1 MKLLTQEIA
10 SPKLAKHEASNYYTA
25 ILYLAG
31 AGDTR
36 LCPAATEGCRA
47 VCLVTEAG
55 RGTFDNVKHAR
66 QARTNMLFDSRDKFL
81 AMLRADIKSVIRKAS
96 KLGKI
101 PAIRLNGGSDLDW
114 SEIYDEFPSV
124 QFWEY
129 TKRPDLAIKLN
140 SRHLNNVHVTYSHN
154 EYTTNRIIGAMLSN
168 GINIA
173 MVFDLWSRKG
183 GDLPAQVGSV
193 PVIDGDIHDLRF
205 LDPNGVIVGL
215 RLKSITK
222 PGKKTNLE
230 FIQKSA

>member
-10 SPKLAKHEASNYYTA
+10 SPKLAKHESSNYYTA

-36 LCPAATEGCRA
+36 LCPAATAGCRA

-55 RGTFDNVKHAR
+55 RGTFDNVKQAR
-66 QARTNMLFDSRDKFL
+66 QGRTNLLFNNRELFL
-81 AMLRADIKSVIRKAS
+81 NMLRSDIKAVIRKAR
-96 KLGKI
+96 KLDKT
-101 PAIRLNGGSDLDW
+101 PAVRLNGGSDLDW
-114 SEIYDEFPSV
+114 TDIYSEFSEV

-129 TKRPDLAIKLN
+129 TKRPDLALKLN
-140 SRHLNNVHVTYSHN
+140 KLPNVQATYSHN
-154 EYTTNRIIGAMLSN
+154 EYTTNRITGIMLAN

-173 MVFDLWSRKG
+173 MVFDMWSRKG
-183 GDLPAQVGSV
+183 GNLPASIGSV

-205 LDPNGVIVGL
+205 LDPKGVIVGL

-222 PGKKTNLE
+222 PGDKINLE
-230 FIQKSA
+230 FVQKGA

>member
-1 MKLLTQEIA
+1 MKLLTPETA

-31 AGDTR
+31 AGDSR
-36 LCPAATEGCRA
+36 LCPAATAGCKA

-55 RGTFDNVKHAR
+55 RGSFDNVKQAR
-66 QARTNMLFDSRDKFL
+66 QARTNQLFDEREKFL
-81 AMLRADIKSVIRKAS
+81 ATLRADIKAVIRKAR
-96 KLGKI
+96 KLGKQ

-114 SEIYDEFPSV
+114 ADIYSEFSEV

-129 TKRPDLAIKLN
+129 TKRPDLAIKL
-140 SRHLNNVHVTYSHN
+140 SKLPNVHVTYSHN
-154 EYTTNRIIGAMLSN
+154 EHTTNRITGAMLAN

-183 GDLPAQVGSV
+183 GDLPAMVGNI
-193 PVIDGDIHDLRF
+193 PVIDGDVHDLRF
-205 LDPNGVIVGL
+205 LDEKGVIVGL

-222 PGKKTNLE
+222 PGEKINLQ
-230 FIQKSA
+230 FVQKGA

>member
-1 MKLLTQEIA
+1 MKLLTAEIA

-55 RGTFDNVKHAR
+55 RGTFENVKQAR
-66 QARTNMLFDSRDKFL
+66 QNRTNMLFDRREEFMQL
-81 AMLRADIKSVIRKAS
+81 LRADIKSVIRKAR
-96 KLGKI
+96 KLGKT

-114 SEIYDEFPSV
+114 SEIYAEFSEV

-129 TKRPDLAIKLN
+129 TKRPDLALKLN
-140 SRHLNNVHVTYSHN
+140 KLPNVQATYSHN
-154 EYTTNRIIGAMLSN
+154 EHTTNRIMGTMLAN
-168 GINIA
+168 NINIA

-183 GDLPAQVGSV
+183 GDLPASVGSV

-205 LDPNGVIVGL
+205 LDPKGVIVGL

-222 PGKKTNLE
+222 PNEKLNLQ
-230 FIQKSA
+230 FVQKGA

>member
-31 AGDTR
+31 AGDSR
-36 LCPAATEGCRA
+36 LCPAATDGCRA

-55 RGTFDNVKHAR
+55 RGSFDNVRQAR
-66 QARTNMLFDSRDKFL
+66 QARTNLLFDRREEFL
-81 AMLRADIKSVIRKAS
+81 TMLRADIKAVIRKAR
-96 KLGKI
+96 KLGKT
-101 PAIRLNGGSDLDW
+101 PAVRLNGGSDLDW
-114 SEIYDEFPSV
+114 TEIYSEFTEV

-129 TKRPDLAIKLN
+129 TKRPDLALKLN
-140 SRHLNNVHVTYSHN
+140 KLPNVQATYSHN
-154 EYTTNRIIGAMLSN
+154 EHTTNRIMGAMLAN

-183 GDLPAQVGSV
+183 GDLPASVGSV
-193 PVIDGDIHDLRF
+193 PVIDGDVHDLRF
-205 LDPNGVIVGL
+205 LDPKGVIVGL

-222 PGKKTNLE
+222 PNEKLNLQ
-230 FIQKSA
+230 FVQKGA

>member
-1 MKLLTQEIA
+1 MRLLTAEIS

-31 AGDTR
+31 AGDSR
-36 LCPAATEGCRA
+36 LCPAATEGCKA

-55 RGTFDNVKHAR
+55 RGTFDNVKRAR
-66 QARTNMLFDSRDKFL
+66 QAKTNSLFNTPEAFRL
-81 AMLRADIKSVIRKAS
+81 MLRSDIRAVIRKAK
-96 KLGKI
+96 KLNKL

-114 SEIYDEFPSV
+114 TDIYLEFPQV

-129 TKRPDLAIKLN
+129 TKRPDLALKLN
-140 SRHLNNVHVTYSHN
+140 KLPNVQATYSHN
-154 EYTTNRIIGAMLSN
+154 EHTTNRITGIMLAN

-183 GDLPAQVGSV
+183 GDLPANVGSV
-193 PVIDGDIHDLRF
+193 PVIDGDVHDLRF
-205 LDPNGVIVGL
+205 LDPKGVIVGL

-222 PGKKTNLE
+222 PGDKVNLQ
-230 FIQKSA
+230 FVQKGA

>member
-1 MKLLTQEIA
+1 MKLLTAEIA
-10 SPKLAKHEASNYYTA
+10 SPKLAKHQASNYYTA

-36 LCPAATEGCRA
+36 LCPASTEGCRA

-55 RGTFDNVKHAR
+55 RGTFDNVKQAR
-66 QARTNMLFDSRDKFL
+66 QARTNMLFDRREEFL
-81 AMLRADIKSVIRKAS
+81 NILRADIKSVIRKAR
-96 KLGKI
+96 KLGKT
-101 PAIRLNGGSDLDW
+101 PAVRLNGGSDLDW
-114 SEIYDEFPSV
+114 TEIYSEFSEV

-129 TKRPDLAIKLN
+129 TKRPDLALKLN
-140 SRHLNNVHVTYSHN
+140 KLPNVQATYSHN
-154 EYTTNRIIGAMLSN
+154 EHTTNRITGIMLAN

-193 PVIDGDIHDLRF
+193 PVIDGDVHDLRF
-205 LDPNGVIVGL
+205 LDPKGVIVGL

-222 PGKKTNLE
+222 PNEKLNLQ
-230 FIQKSA
+230 FVQKGA

>member
-1 MKLLTQEIA
+1 MKLLTAEIS

-31 AGDTR
+31 AGDSR

-55 RGTFDNVKHAR
+55 RGSFDNVKQAR
-66 QARTNMLFDSRDKFL
+66 QARTTMLFDRREEFL
-81 AMLRADIKSVIRKAS
+81 TILRADIKSVIRKAS
-96 KLGKI
+96 KLGKL
-101 PAIRLNGGSDLDW
+101 PAVRLNGGSDLDW
-114 SEIYDEFPSV
+114 TELYEEFSEV

-129 TKRPDLAIKLN
+129 TKRPDLALKLN
-140 SRHLNNVHVTYSHN
+140 KLPNVQATYSHN
-154 EYTTNRIIGAMLSN
+154 EHTTNRITGIMLAN

-183 GDLPAQVGSV
+183 GDLPASVGSV
-193 PVIDGDIHDLRF
+193 PVIDGDVHDLRF
-205 LDPNGVIVGL
+205 LDPKGVIVGL

-222 PGKKTNLE
+222 PGEKINLQ
-230 FIQKSA
+230 FVQKGA

>member
-31 AGDTR
+31 AGDSR
-36 LCPAATEGCRA
+36 LCPAATDGCRA

-55 RGTFDNVKHAR
+55 RGSFDNVRQAR
-66 QARTNMLFDSRDKFL
+66 QARTNLLFDRRDEFL
-81 AMLRADIKSVIRKAS
+81 NILRADIKSVIRKAK
-96 KLGKI
+96 KLGKT
-101 PAIRLNGGSDLDW
+101 PAVRLNGGSDLDW
-114 SEIYDEFPSV
+114 TEIYSEFPQV

-129 TKRPDLAIKLN
+129 TKRPDLALKLN
-140 SRHLNNVHVTYSHN
+140 KLPNVQATYSHN
-154 EYTTNRIIGAMLSN
+154 EHTTNRITGIMLAN

-183 GDLPAQVGSV
+183 GDLPASVGSV
-193 PVIDGDIHDLRF
+193 PVIDGDVHDLRF
-205 LDPNGVIVGL
+205 LDPKGVIVGL

-222 PGKKTNLE
+222 PGEKVNLQ
-230 FIQKSA
+230 FVQKGA

>member
-55 RGTFDNVKHAR
+55 RGKFTNVRNAR
-66 QARTNMLFDSRDKFL
+66 QERTNLLFDRRDEFL
-81 AMLRADIKSVIRKAS
+81 AMLRADIKSVIRKAK
-96 KLGKI
+96 KLGKT

-114 SEIYDEFPSV
+114 TELYTEFSEV

-129 TKRPDLAIKLN
+129 TKRPDLALKLN
-140 SRHLNNVHVTYSHN
+140 KLPNVQATYSHN
-154 EYTTNRIIGAMLSN
+154 EHTTNRIMGIMLAN

-183 GDLPAQVGSV
+183 GDLPASVGSV

-205 LDPNGVIVGL
+205 LDPKGVIVGL
-215 RLKSITK
+215 RLKSLNI
-222 PGKKTNLE
+222 PGEKLNNQFL
-230 FIQKSA
+230 QRGA

>member
-1 MKLLTQEIA
+1 MKLLTQEIE

-31 AGDTR
+31 AGDIR

-55 RGTFDNVKHAR
+55 RGTFDNVKQAR
-66 QARTNMLFDSRDKFL
+66 QNRTNMLFDRRDEFL
-81 AMLRADIKSVIRKAS
+81 NILRADIKSVIRKAT
-96 KLGKI
+96 KLGKT

-114 SEIYDEFPSV
+114 TNIYSEFPQV

-129 TKRPDLAIKLN
+129 TKRPDLALKLN
-140 SRHLNNVHVTYSHN
+140 KLPNVQATYSHN
-154 EYTTNRIIGAMLSN
+154 EHTTNRITGIMLAN

-183 GDLPAQVGSV
+183 GDLPTNVGSV

-205 LDPNGVIVGL
+205 LDPKGVIVGL

-222 PGKKTNLE
+222 PNDKLNLQ
-230 FIQKSA
+230 FVQKGA

>member
-36 LCPAATEGCRA
+36 LCPAATDGCRA

-55 RGTFDNVKHAR
+55 RGSFDNVRQAR
-66 QARTNMLFDSRDKFL
+66 QARTNMLFDRRDEFL
-81 AMLRADIKSVIRKAS
+81 NILRADIKSVIRKAK
-96 KLGKI
+96 KLGKT
-101 PAIRLNGGSDLDW
+101 PAVRLNGGSDLDW
-114 SEIYDEFPSV
+114 TDIYLEFPTV

-129 TKRPDLAIKLN
+129 TKRPDLALKLN
-140 SRHLNNVHVTYSHN
+140 KLPNVQATYSHN
-154 EYTTNRIIGAMLSN
+154 EHTTNRIMGAMLAN

-183 GDLPAQVGSV
+183 GDLPASVGSV
-193 PVIDGDIHDLRF
+193 PVIDGDVHDLRF
-205 LDPNGVIVGL
+205 LDPKGVIVGL

-222 PGKKTNLE
+222 PNEKLNLQ
-230 FIQKSA
+230 FIQKGA

>member
-10 SPKLAKHEASNYYTA
+10 SPKLAKHAASNYYTA

-36 LCPAATEGCRA
+36 LCPAATAGCRA

-55 RGTFDNVKHAR
+55 RGTFDNVKQAR
-66 QARTNMLFDSRDKFL
+66 QGRTNLLFNNRELFL
-81 AMLRADIKSVIRKAS
+81 NMLRSDIKAVIRKAR
-96 KLGKI
+96 KLGKT
-101 PAIRLNGGSDLDW
+101 PAVRLNGGSDLDW
-114 SEIYDEFPSV
+114 AELYEEFSEV

-129 TKRPDLAIKLN
+129 TKRPDMAVRLSKL
-140 SRHLNNVHVTYSHN
+140 SNVQITYSHN
-154 EYTTNRIIGAMLSN
+154 EYTTNRITGIMLAN

-193 PVIDGDIHDLRF
+193 PVIDGDVHDLRF
-205 LDPNGVIVGL
+205 LDPKGVIVGL

-222 PGKKTNLE
+222 PGDKINLE
-230 FIQKSA
+230 FVQKGA

>member
-1 MKLLTQEIA
+1 MKLLTAEIS
-10 SPKLAKHEASNYYTA
+10 SPKLAKHEVSNYYTA

-36 LCPAATEGCRA
+36 LCPAATEGCHA

-55 RGTFDNVKHAR
+55 RGSFDNVKQAR
-66 QARTNMLFDSRDKFL
+66 QNRTNMLFDRREDFL
-81 AMLRADIKSVIRKAS
+81 NILRADIKSVIRKAK
-96 KLGKI
+96 KLGKT

-114 SEIYDEFPSV
+114 TELYTEFSEV

-129 TKRPDLAIKLN
+129 TKRPDLALKLN
-140 SRHLNNVHVTYSHN
+140 KLPNVQATYSHN
-154 EYTTNRIIGAMLSN
+154 EYTTSRIMGSMLAN

-183 GDLPAQVGSV
+183 GDLPASVGSV
-193 PVIDGDIHDLRF
+193 PVIDGDVHDLRF
-205 LDPNGVIVGL
+205 LDPKGVIVGL

-222 PGKKTNLE
+222 PGDKVNLQ
-230 FIQKSA
+230 FVQKGA

>member
-36 LCPAATEGCRA
+36 LCPASTEGCRA

-55 RGTFDNVKHAR
+55 RGSFDNVRQAR
-66 QARTNMLFDSRDKFL
+66 QARTNLLFDRRDEFL
-81 AMLRADIKSVIRKAS
+81 NILRADIKSVIRKAR
-96 KLGKI
+96 KLGKT
-101 PAIRLNGGSDLDW
+101 PAVRLNGGSDLDW
-114 SEIYDEFPSV
+114 TEIYSEFTEV

-129 TKRPDLAIKLN
+129 TKRPDLALKLN
-140 SRHLNNVHVTYSHN
+140 KLPNVQATYSHN
-154 EYTTNRIIGAMLSN
+154 EHTTNRITGIMLAN

-183 GDLPAQVGSV
+183 GDLPANVGSV
-193 PVIDGDIHDLRF
+193 PVIDGDVHDLRF
-205 LDPNGVIVGL
+205 LDPKGVIVGL

-222 PGKKTNLE
+222 PNEKLNLQ
-230 FIQKSA
+230 FIQKGA

>member
-36 LCPAATEGCRA
+36 LCPASTEGCRA

-55 RGTFDNVKHAR
+55 RGSFDNVRQAR
-66 QARTNMLFDSRDKFL
+66 QARTNLLFDRRDEFL
-81 AMLRADIKSVIRKAS
+81 NILRADIKSVIRKAR
-96 KLGKI
+96 KLGKT
-101 PAIRLNGGSDLDW
+101 PAVRLNGGSDLDW
-114 SEIYDEFPSV
+114 TEIYSEFTEV

-129 TKRPDLAIKLN
+129 TKRPDLALKLN
-140 SRHLNNVHVTYSHN
+140 KLPNVQATYSHN
-154 EYTTNRIIGAMLSN
+154 EHTTNRITGIMLAN

-183 GDLPAQVGSV
+183 GDLPANVGSV
-193 PVIDGDIHDLRF
+193 PVIDGDVHDLRF
-205 LDPNGVIVGL
+205 LDPKGVIVGL

-222 PGKKTNLE
+222 PNEKLNLQ
-230 FIQKSA
+230 FVQKGA

>member
-55 RGTFDNVKHAR
+55 RGTFDNVRRAR
-66 QARTNMLFDSRDKFL
+66 QARTTLLFLRREEFL
-81 AMLRADIKSVIRKAS
+81 TMLRADIKAVIRKARR
-96 KLGKI
+96 LGKI
-101 PAIRLNGGSDLDW
+101 PAVRLNGGSDLDW
-114 SEIYDEFPSV
+114 GEIYAEFPTV

-129 TKRPDLAIKLN
+129 TKRPDLALKLN
-140 SRHLNNVHVTYSHN
+140 KLPNVQATYSHN
-154 EYTTNRIIGAMLSN
+154 EYTTNRIMGAMLAN

-183 GDLPAQVGSV
+183 GDLPASVGSV

-205 LDPNGVIVGL
+205 LDPKGVIVGL

-222 PGKKTNLE
+222 PGEKVNLQ
-230 FIQKSA
+230 FVQKGA

>member
-1 MKLLTQEIA
+1 MKLLTAEIA

-31 AGDTR
+31 AGDSR

-55 RGTFDNVKHAR
+55 RGKFTNVRNAR
-66 QARTNMLFDSRDKFL
+66 QERTNMLFDRRDEFL
-81 AMLRADIKSVIRKAS
+81 AMLRSDIKSVIRKAR

-114 SEIYDEFPSV
+114 TEIYSEFSEV

-129 TKRPDLAIKLN
+129 TKRPDLALKLN
-140 SRHLNNVHVTYSHN
+140 KLPNVQATYSYN
-154 EYTTNRIIGAMLSN
+154 EHTTSRIMGTMLAN
-168 GINIA
+168 EINIA

-193 PVIDGDIHDLRF
+193 PVIDGDVHDLRF
-205 LDPNGVIVGL
+205 LDPKGVIVGL
-215 RLKSITK
+215 RLKSLNI
-222 PGKKTNLE
+222 PGEKLNNQFL
-230 FIQKSA
+230 QRGA

>member
-1 MKLLTQEIA
+1 MKLLTAEIA

-55 RGTFDNVKHAR
+55 RGTFDNVKQAR
-66 QARTNMLFDSRDKFL
+66 QARTNFLFDRRDEFL
-81 AMLRADIKSVIRKAS
+81 NILRADIKSVIRKAS
-96 KLGKI
+96 KLGKQ
-101 PAIRLNGGSDLDW
+101 PAVRLNGGSDLDW
-114 SEIYDEFPSV
+114 TDIYLEFPQV

-129 TKRPDLAIKLN
+129 TKRPDLALKLN
-140 SRHLNNVHVTYSHN
+140 KLPNVQATYSHN
-154 EYTTNRIIGAMLSN
+154 EHTTNRIMGAMLAN

-205 LDPNGVIVGL
+205 LDPKGVIVGL

-222 PGKKTNLE
+222 PNEKLNLQ
-230 FIQKSA
+230 FVQKGA

>member
-1 MKLLTQEIA
+1 MKLLTAEIA

-36 LCPAATEGCRA
+36 LCPASTEGCRA

-55 RGTFDNVKHAR
+55 RGTFDNVKQAR
-66 QARTNMLFDSRDKFL
+66 QARTNLLFDKRDEFL
-81 AMLRADIKSVIRKAS
+81 TILRADIKSVIRKAT
-96 KLGKI
+96 KLGKT

-114 SEIYDEFPSV
+114 SEIYAEFPTV

-129 TKRPDLAIKLN
+129 TKRPDLALKLN
-140 SRHLNNVHVTYSHN
+140 KLPNVQATYSHN
-154 EYTTNRIIGAMLSN
+154 EHTTNRIMGAMLAN

-183 GDLPAQVGSV
+183 GDLPANVGSV
-193 PVIDGDIHDLRF
+193 PVIDGDVHDLRF
-205 LDPNGVIVGL
+205 LDPKGVIVGL

-222 PGKKTNLE
+222 PGDKVNLQ
-230 FIQKSA
+230 FVQKGA

>member
-1 MKLLTQEIA
+1 MKLLTPEIA

-31 AGDTR
+31 AGDSR

-55 RGTFDNVKHAR
+55 RGTFDSVRRAR
-66 QARTNMLFDSRDKFL
+66 QVRTNLLFERREEFL
-81 AMLRADIKSVIRKAS
+81 TMLRADIKAVIRKARR
-96 KLGKI
+96 LGKI
-101 PAIRLNGGSDLDW
+101 PAVRLNGGSDLDW
-114 SEIYDEFPSV
+114 GEIYAEFPTV

-129 TKRPDLAIKLN
+129 TKRPDLALKLN
-140 SRHLNNVHVTYSHN
+140 KLPNVQATYSHN
-154 EYTTNRIIGAMLSN
+154 EYTTNRIMGAMLAN
-168 GINIA
+168 EINIA
-173 MVFDLWSRKG
+173 MVFDLWSRIG

-205 LDPNGVIVGL
+205 LDPKGVIVGL

-222 PGKKTNLE
+222 PGEKVNLQ
-230 FIQKSA
+230 FVQKGA